1 MFPHRSSTSD
11 LRSRPIRLG
20 NLLVLLLAWG
30 LVALTVASSPARAQ
44 PTQPPIGTGTLDDLP
59 PGLLPDA
66 VYYQNE
72 NRELVRLLL
81 DRVKEFESFLRM
93 KNDPAPIINPAF
105 RLEDTSLELA
115 LDGRLVRLKGVLS
128 GELEEAAE
136 KWFEI
141 PIAFSNIQI
150 LPSEQQSVS
159 RVIPATAG
167 GYVWR
172 HGPTQPGRITHS
184 FEAVT
189 SITPSADG
197 GSVRLDL
204 PNSPSRILLPL
215 SPTDW
220 EVSVSG
226 SGGEVVEPR
235 LGEKSFLIRV
245 MGGASVISW
254 TRKAAT
260 DNAQSTEV
268 TSQLRVS
275 VDSIKNDY
283 SVSCRMTIRGPRRLG
298 GRSFTVELPEDSVW
312 KNRLSSTVLLTG
324 YRLIPSVD
332 SPRIQTIEID
342 ESSVQSEFEVSL
354 EWTGRLTADTSVLAI
369 SLPKVSDVTRHSGNI
384 SLSLSRAQS
393 LVWEPQEGIL
403 FTRTP
408 TSADPTE
415 VLANNFFLP
424 DDSLV
429 LRCKIAKEQTLPAIR
444 ADHRI
449 QILADRVFLTTVVEF
464 KEDVRSLPFLQWE
477 GKGWSLVNAVV
488 LSSGKPLNGNQQS
501 KPGDDIVIL
510 PLPIADLNE
519 AVESPVVPAIPDASA
534 SRRVLVQCVHSLP
547 ASDFSSLESSGKLQ
561 ELDLNVPV
569 LSWLDEVTQTRRL
582 WSPAGVVR
590 FESSV
595 FQLQNRGSDSE
606 GENAVSV
613 SGTASLL
620 DSVTNDSRV
629 LSLSRLPSRSLINA
643 MNRGEPS
650 QKQWKLNLELLP
662 PELESNET
670 IRIMA
675 GRGTRGLEQEWLLK
689 SKGAFPGHLLLA
701 LPSQLLPSLE
711 ERADEADNESPSA
724 ASRSAFDLTFNGTP
738 LTEWTTLGDEEV
750 ARLNF
755 RLPMCKPNHR
765 WVRLTIPELLRSQ
778 VSQDTPALLSLKRME
793 DGLADSST
801 NLSSLP
807 IDYGFALLESGVNHS
822 HLQQLS
828 CVCLVLSEP
837 DTRLVVEDVA
847 FSKSVSEIRIGNDI
861 WKQTRLD
868 IPFDSVKLQAFL
880 VKQDPKGTPNVE
892 LEKAWVQS
900 VVQREGVRHRVVL
913 RVNAR
918 EPTIRLRSPVAFPAE
933 IEVSVNGARATW
945 TFTSDE
951 NKEMIISRGL
961 ISDANFGVR
970 TAISPAIATA
980 SDAEGSESDSA
991 TVIEL
996 FIWENNAAA
1005 FWHVLELPSIEI
1017 VGGGELSTPVLWQI
1031 LTPATQHLLASTETL
1046 APQNHWSWSRF
1057 LFSRQDPRSQS
1068 EIESW
1073 IGASKQPD
1081 LDLSLTQYSVMA
1093 INPIH
1098 RRWVCLVPA
1107 YVVWFPVGLLTLCF
1121 SSLVYSNAWLRSTF
1135 ALVCYLIVLV
1145 GLAFWWLD
1153 GTILLTQVALLTG
1166 VFAVASMMISWVLDR
1181 GSRRRT
1187 VLAGRGT
1194 TVATLQYRSSGKSD
1208 SKINVRQE
1216 EAANPIDT
1224 LPTTI
1229 SPSNDII
1236 RDSNEV
1242 TEGRTLEDERRPGG
1256 SSVKGLLR

>member
-1 MFPHRSSTSD
+1 M
-11 LRSRPIRLG
+11 
-20 NLLVLLLAWG
+20 LLAWT
-30 LVALTVASSPARAQ
+30 LVALPIASSPARAQ
-44 PTQPPIGTGTLDDLP
+44 PTQPPIGPGELDDLP
-59 PGLLPDA
+59 PGFLPDA

-81 DRVKEFESFLRM
+81 DRVKEFENFLRT
-93 KNDPAPIINPAF
+93 KNDPAPNLSPAF

-115 LDGRLVRLKGVLS
+115 LEGRLVRLKGALS
-128 GELEEAAE
+128 GELEEEAE

-150 LPSEQQSVS
+150 LPSEQRSVS

-172 HGPTQPGRITHS
+172 HGPVQSGRLTHS

-204 PNSPSRILLPL
+204 PNSPSRILVPL
-215 SPTDW
+215 SPNDW
-220 EVSVSG
+220 EISVSG

-235 LGEKSFLIRV
+235 LEEKSFLIRV
-245 MGGASVISW
+245 PGGASVISW

-275 VDSIKNDY
+275 VDSAKNDY
-283 SVSCRMTIRGPRRLG
+283 SVNCRMTIRGPRRLG

-312 KNRLSSTVLLTG
+312 KNRLSSTALLTG

-332 SPRIQTIEID
+332 SPRVQTIEID
-342 ESSVQSEFEVSL
+342 ESIVQSEFEVSL
-354 EWTGRLTADTSVLAI
+354 EWTGRLPADTFALAI

-384 SLSLSRAQS
+384 TLSLSRAQS

-403 FTRTP
+403 FTRTAV
-408 TSADPTE
+408 SADPTE

-429 LRCKIAKEQTLPAIR
+429 LRCQIAKEQTLPAIR
-444 ADHRI
+444 ADHRV
-449 QILADRVFLTTVVEF
+449 QILADRVFLTTIVEF
-464 KEDVRSLPFLQWE
+464 KEDVRNLPFLQWE

-488 LSSGKPLNGNQQS
+488 LSNGKQLNGNQQT

-519 AVESPVVPAIPDASA
+519 TPESPAVPPIADTSV

-547 ASDFSSLESSGKLQ
+547 ASDFASIENSGKLS

-590 FESSV
+590 FESSI
-595 FQLQNRGSDSE
+595 FQLQNRGSDAE

-620 DSVTNDSRV
+620 DSIANDSRL
-629 LSLSRLPSRSLINA
+629 LSLSRLPSRSSLNA
-643 MNRGEPS
+643 MNRGEQS
-650 QKQWKLNLELLP
+650 QKQWKLNLKLLP

-675 GRGTRGLEQEWLLK
+675 GRGTQGFEQEWLLK

-701 LPSQLLPSLE
+701 LPKRLLPSLE
-711 ERADEADNESPSA
+711 QFAEEVTNESPSEA
-724 ASRSAFDLTFNGTP
+724 PRSAFDLTFNGTP
-738 LTEWTTLGDEEV
+738 LTEWTPLGDEEI

-755 RLPMCKPNHR
+755 RLPMCKPDHN
-765 WVRLTIPELLRSQ
+765 WVRLTIPEFLRSQ
-778 VSQDTPALLSLKRME
+778 VSQDTPSLLSLRRME
-793 DGLADSST
+793 DGLVDSNTSS
-801 NLSSLP
+801 SSLQ
-807 IDYGFALLESGVNHS
+807 IDYGFALLESGVNQS

-837 DTRLVVEDVA
+837 DTRLVVEDIA
-847 FSKSVSEIRIGNDI
+847 FSKSIAEIRIGNDI

-868 IPFDSVKLQAFL
+868 IPFDSVRLQGVL
-880 VKQDPKGTPNVE
+880 VKQDPRATSNVE

-900 VVQREGVRHRVVL
+900 VVQREGVRHRIVL
-913 RVNAR
+913 RVDAT
-918 EPTIRLRSPVAFPAE
+918 EPTIRLRSQVSLPAE
-933 IEVSVNGARATW
+933 TEVSVNGARATW

-961 ISDANFGVR
+961 IADSNFGIR
-970 TAISPAIATA
+970 TAIGTE
-980 SDAEGSESDSA
+980 SDEIDSA

-996 FIWENNAAA
+996 FIWEKNTAG
-1005 FWHVLELPSIEI
+1005 FWHVLGLPSIEI
-1017 VGGGELSTPVLWQI
+1017 EGGGELSTPVLWQI
-1031 LTPATQHLLASTETL
+1031 LTPSTQHLLASSETL

-1081 LDLSLTQYSVMA
+1081 LDLQLAQYSVMA
-1093 INPIH
+1093 INPMH
-1098 RRWVCLVPA
+1098 DRWVCLVPA
-1107 YVVWFPVGLLTLCF
+1107 YVVWFPVGLVTLCF
-1121 SSLVYSNAWLRSTF
+1121 TSLVYSNAWLRSPF
-1135 ALVCYLIVLV
+1135 ALMCYLIMLV
-1145 GLAFWWLD
+1145 GMSFWWLE
-1153 GTILLTQVALLTG
+1153 GTILLSQVALLTG
-1166 VFAVASMMISWVLDR
+1166 VFAVAAMIISWVLDR
-1181 GSRRRT
+1181 SSRRRT

-1194 TVATLQYRSSGKSD
+1194 TVGTLQYRSSGKSD
-1208 SKINVRQE
+1208 SKVNIRQE
-1216 EAANPIDT
+1216 GPVNPIDT

-1229 SPSNDII
+1229 SPSNDIV
-1236 RDSNEV
+1236 RESNDS
-1242 TEGRTLEDERRPGG
+1242 TELRMREDGRRQGG
-1256 SSVKGLLR
+1256 SSVKGPLR

>member
-1 MFPHRSSTSD
+1 M
-11 LRSRPIRLG
+11 G
-20 NLLVLLLAWG
+20 KLLITLLAWM
-30 LVALTVASSPARAQ
+30 LVALPIASSPACAQ
-44 PTQPPIGTGTLDDLP
+44 PTQPPIGPGELDDLP

-72 NRELVRLLL
+72 DRELVRLLL

-93 KNDPAPIINPAF
+93 KNDPAPIFSPAF

-115 LDGRLVRLKGVLS
+115 LDGRLVRLKGALS

-172 HGPTQPGRITHS
+172 HGPTQPGRLTHS
-184 FEAVT
+184 FDAVT

-215 SPTDW
+215 SPNDW
-220 EVSVSG
+220 EISVSG

-235 LGEKSFLIRV
+235 LEEKSFLIRV
-245 MGGASVISW
+245 PGGASVISW

-275 VDSIKNDY
+275 VDSTRNDY

-312 KNRLSSTVLLTG
+312 KNRLSSTALLTG

-342 ESSVQSEFEVSL
+342 ESTVQSEFEVSL
-354 EWTGRLTADTSVLAI
+354 EWTGRLPADTSVLAI

-384 SLSLSRAQS
+384 TLSLSRAQS

-403 FTRTP
+403 FTRTAM
-408 TSADPTE
+408 SADPAE

-429 LRCKIAKEQTLPAIR
+429 LRCQIAKEQTLPAIR

-449 QILADRVFLTTVVEF
+449 QILADRVFLTTIVEF
-464 KEDVRSLPFLQWE
+464 KEDVRNLPFLQWE

-488 LSSGKPLNGNQQS
+488 LSSGKQLNGNQQT

-519 AVESPVVPAIPDASA
+519 TAESPAVPAIPDASA
-534 SRRVLVQCVHSLP
+534 TRRVLVQCVHSLP
-547 ASDFSSLESSGKLQ
+547 ASDFSSLESSSKLS

-582 WSPAGVVR
+582 WSPAGAVR

-595 FQLQNRGSDSE
+595 FQLQNRGSDSD

-613 SGTASLL
+613 SGAASLL
-620 DSVTNDSRV
+620 DSIANDSRL
-629 LSLSRLPSRSLINA
+629 LSLSRLPSRSSINA

-650 QKQWKLNLELLP
+650 QKQWKLNLKLLP

-675 GRGTRGLEQEWLLK
+675 GRGTQGFEQEWLLK

-701 LPSQLLPSLE
+701 LPSRFLPPLE
-711 ERADEADNESPSA
+711 QTADEETNESSSEP
-724 ASRSAFDLTFNGTP
+724 SRSAFDLTFNGTS
-738 LTEWTTLGDEEV
+738 LTEWTPLGDEEI

-755 RLPMCKPNHR
+755 RLPMCKPEHT
-765 WVRLTIPELLRSQ
+765 WVRLTIPEFLRSQ
-778 VSQDTPALLSLKRME
+778 VSQDTPSLLSLRRME
-793 DGLADSST
+793 DGLVDSNT
-801 NLSSLP
+801 NSSSLP
-807 IDYGFALLESGVNHS
+807 IDYGFALLESGVNQS

-837 DTRLVVEDVA
+837 DTRLVVEDIA
-847 FSKSVSEIRIGNDI
+847 FSKSVAEIRIGNDI

-868 IPFDSVKLQAFL
+868 IPFDSVKLQGVL
-880 VKQDPKGTPNVE
+880 VKQDPRGTANVE

-900 VVQREGVRHRVVL
+900 VIQREGVRHRVVL
-913 RVNAR
+913 RVDAV
-918 EPTIRLRSPVAFPAE
+918 EPTIRLRSRVSFPADT
-933 IEVSVNGARATW
+933 EVSVNGARATW

-961 ISDANFGVR
+961 IADANFGVR
-970 TAISPAIATA
+970 TAINPAISPAVG
-980 SDAEGSESDSA
+980 AERNELDSA

-996 FIWENNAAA
+996 FIWEKNAAA
-1005 FWHVLELPSIEI
+1005 FWYVLELPSIE
-1017 VGGGELSTPVLWQI
+1017 VEGGGELSTPVLWQI
-1031 LTPATQHLLASTETL
+1031 LTPVTQHLLASSETL

-1057 LFSRQDPRSQS
+1057 LFSRQDPRSQA

-1081 LDLSLTQYSVMA
+1081 LDLQLAQYSVMA
-1093 INPIH
+1093 INPMH
-1098 RRWVCLVPA
+1098 SRWVCLVPA

-1121 SSLVYSNAWLRSTF
+1121 SSLVYSNAWLRSPF

-1145 GLAFWWLD
+1145 GLAFWWLE

-1166 VFAVASMMISWVLDR
+1166 VFAVTAMIISWVLDR
-1181 GSRRRT
+1181 SSRRRT

-1194 TVATLQYRSSGKSD
+1194 TVGTLQYRSSGKSD
-1208 SKINVRQE
+1208 SKINIRQE
-1216 EAANPIDT
+1216 GAANPIDT

-1229 SPSNDII
+1229 SPSNDIV
-1236 RDSNEV
+1236 REANEI
-1242 TEGRTLEDERRPGG
+1242 TEVRMLEDGRRQGG
-1256 SSVKGLLR
+1256 SSVKGPLR